1 MKKPVAKTIL
11 VIEDDSFVSETI
23 CEMLRDRG
31 LETAEARSESEALKV
46 AKTKGARLAV
56 ALIDIRVP
64 SKPRQGNAD
73 SSRGRRAGLRIARKM
88 REMLPSIRL
97 IGMSHFAD
105 EEIRAWFAEYGCA
118 FLPKSWLF
126 GGAVG
131 DFIDVVERV
140 AKRKLRRRKPRS
152 FIVHGRDT
160 RSLHELVHF
169 IQHNLG
175 WPPPRILRELP
186 SKGLTIIEKFEEAA
200 SGIDVVFVLLTP
212 DDKAALVSAPND
224 LKRRAR
230 QNVIFELGFFLAKLQ
245 RIGGRVILLH
255 RGAIELPSDIA
266 GIGYVDIST
275 GVNASGEAIRKEL
288 GGWLQ

>member
-1 MKKPVAKTIL
+1 
-11 VIEDDSFVSETI
+11 
-23 CEMLRDRG
+23 
-31 LETAEARSESEALKV
+31 
-46 AKTKGARLAV
+46 
-56 ALIDIRVP
+56 
-64 SKPRQGNAD
+64 
-73 SSRGRRAGLRIARKM
+73 
-88 REMLPSIRL
+88 
-97 IGMSHFAD
+97 
-105 EEIRAWFAEYGCA
+105 
-118 FLPKSWLF
+118 LPKSWLF